1 MTSTQSSTSG
11 ISNHTR
17 RTGSLAL
24 GVTALL
30 ASALLTGC
38 TPSGDVIDED
48 YAQVCQDRT
57 TQERVED
64 SKCSEEGRSSSH
76 FGWYFLPMVLN
87 SSGSSTVIPRVGGKV
102 SGGTTSIPSGTTA
115 RNGFAG
121 DGQSVTRGGFGSSVK
136 SGGNGGRSGSMGG

>member
-1 MTSTQSSTSG
+1 MTSTQRSTPG
-11 ISNHTR
+11 DPTHVR

-48 YAQVCQDRT
+48 YAQVCQDQT

-76 FGWYFLPMVLN
+76 YGWYFLPMIIHT
-87 SSGSSTVIPRVGGKV
+87 SGRSTIIPPVGARV
-102 SGGTTSIPSGTTA
+102 SGGTTNIPSGTTA
-115 RNGFAG
+115 RRGFAS
-121 DGQSVTRGGFGSSVK
+121 DGQSVTRGGFGGSVK
-136 SGGNGGRSGSMGG
+136 SGGSGGRSGSMGG

>member
-11 ISNHTR
+11 TSNHTR
-17 RTGSLAL
+17 RTGSVAL

-64 SKCSEEGRSSSH
+64 SKCSEAGRSSGA
-76 FGWYFLPMVLN
+76 FGWYFLPLIINN
-87 SSGSSTVIPRVGGKV
+87 SSRSTVIPRVGSRV
-102 SGGTTSIPSGTTA
+102 SGGITSIPSGTTA
-115 RNGFAG
+115 RSGFAS

-136 SGGNGGRSGSMGG
+136 SGGSGGRSGSMGG